1 MVISFRFNL
10 LSFFFQPRDYIPNC
24 IDSKLKF
31 QVDTIRNKCLT
42 FHYYY
47 EYYEYYF
54 RYLSNFLFHRRVFFC
69 EKKKKIEEGRKRKK
83 SQSLNPSSEDNRTNF
98 EVRGSTIDPLPPIP
112 ITRRI
117 PSSGAR
123 RKSAQRS
130 LTPKLHLLFPLPSV
144 YQPSSHSFQSP
155 SSN

>member
-10 LSFFFQPRDYIPNC
+10 LSFFFQPHDYIPNC

-31 QVDTIRNKCLT
+31 QVDTIRNKYLT

-69 EKKKKIEEGRKRKK
+69 EKKKIEEGRKRKK

>member
-69 EKKKKIEEGRKRKK
+69 EKKK
-83 SQSLNPSSEDNRTNF
+83 N
-98 EVRGSTIDPLPPIP
+98 
-112 ITRRI
+112 
-117 PSSGAR
+117 
-123 RKSAQRS
+123 
-130 LTPKLHLLFPLPSV
+130 
-144 YQPSSHSFQSP
+144 
-155 SSN
+155 

>member
-10 LSFFFQPRDYIPNC
+10 LNFFFQPRDYIPNC

-69 EKKKKIEEGRKRKK
+69 EKKKKLRKDEKEK
-83 SQSLNPSSEDNRTNF
+83 SHNL
-98 EVRGSTIDPLPPIP
+98 
-112 ITRRI
+112 
-117 PSSGAR
+117 
-123 RKSAQRS
+123 
-130 LTPKLHLLFPLPSV
+130 LTPVQRIIVPISRYAAPPSIHFRRSQLRGGSPRRARDENPLKEA
-144 YQPSSHSFQSP
+144 
-155 SSN
+155 

>member
-10 LSFFFQPRDYIPNC
+10 LNFFFQPRDYIPNC

-69 EKKKKIEEGRKRKK
+69 EKKKIEEGRKRKK

>member
-31 QVDTIRNKCLT
+31 QVDTIRSKYLT

-54 RYLSNFLFHRRVFFC
+54 RYLSNFLVRRRVFLS
-69 EKKKKIEEGRKRKK
+69 KKKKEKMKK
-83 SQSLNPSSEDNRTNF
+83 DEK
-98 EVRGSTIDPLPPIP
+98 E
-112 ITRRI
+112 
-117 PSSGAR
+117 
-123 RKSAQRS
+123 KSHNL
-130 LTPKLHLLFPLPSV
+130 LTPVQRIIVPISRYAAPPSIHFRRSQLRGESPRRVRDENPLKEA
-144 YQPSSHSFQSP
+144 
-155 SSN
+155 

>member
-69 EKKKKIEEGRKRKK
+69 EKKKIEEGRKRKK

>member
-31 QVDTIRNKCLT
+31 QVDTIRNKYLT

-69 EKKKKIEEGRKRKK
+69 EKKK
-83 SQSLNPSSEDNRTNF
+83 N
-98 EVRGSTIDPLPPIP
+98 
-112 ITRRI
+112 
-117 PSSGAR
+117 
-123 RKSAQRS
+123 
-130 LTPKLHLLFPLPSV
+130 
-144 YQPSSHSFQSP
+144 
-155 SSN
+155 